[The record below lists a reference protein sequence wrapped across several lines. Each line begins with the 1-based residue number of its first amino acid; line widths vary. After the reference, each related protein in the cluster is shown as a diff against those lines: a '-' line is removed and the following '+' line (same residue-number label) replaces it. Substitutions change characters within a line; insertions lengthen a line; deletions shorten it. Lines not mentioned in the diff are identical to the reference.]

1 MRDQST
7 VKNLTYVINKKR
19 KSSSVVMSE
28 TQKKISIEKRYV
40 VDREASI
47 EGLEAVE
54 EFRALA

>member
-7 VKNLTYVINKKR
+7 VKNLTYVISKKR

>member
-1 MRDQST
+1 
-7 VKNLTYVINKKR
+7 
-19 KSSSVVMSE
+19 MSE